1 MSAVKQLIHDMRLMG
16 MAATLDKTTATAVE
30 EKWDYSE
37 YLDTLLQSEYDWRED
52 ERSKRRI
59 KAAKFKIRPAFED
72 FDFAA
77 SRSITKAQVKEVY
90 NLKWIEHGRP
100 LLLVGQTGVGKTFL
114 AQAAG
119 LHACQQK
126 KTVLFL
132 TITSWL
138 ENLQLAR
145 STGTYLKYRD
155 KLAKPDLLII
165 DDFGMR
171 KLSATESQDLCEILE
186 ERSIGKS
193 TLITTQLPLDNW
205 QEVIADPVIY
215 DAVKDRLK
223 HAALTFT
230 ITGESYRGVKAKKL
244 ETSKKG
250 E

>member
-1 MSAVKQLIHDMRLMG
+1 MSIVKKLIHEMKLLG
-16 MAATLDKTTATAVE
+16 MAEVLEKTTAVAVE

-37 YLDTLLQSEYDWRED
+37 YLDTLLQSEFDWREN
-52 ERSKRRI
+52 KRAQSRI
-59 KAAKFKIRPAFED
+59 KAAKFKIRPSFED

-77 SRSITKAQVKEVY
+77 KRSITKAQVKEVY
-90 NLKWIEHGRP
+90 NLKWIEQGRP

-126 KTVLFL
+126 KSVLFL
-132 TITSWL
+132 NITTWL
-138 ENLQLAR
+138 ENISLAR
-145 STGTYLKYRD
+145 STGSYLKYRD

-171 KLSATESQDLCEILE
+171 KLSAMESQDLCEILE

-223 HAALTFT
+223 HAAITFT

-244 ETSKKG
+244 ETSRAA

>member
-1 MSAVKQLIHDMRLMG
+1 MSVIRKLIAELKLSG
-16 MAATLDKTTATAVE
+16 MAGVLDKTTATAVE

-37 YLDTLLQSEYDWRED
+37 YLDSLLQSEYDWREE

-77 SRSITKAQVKEVY
+77 NRSITKAQVKEVY
-90 NLKWIEHGRP
+90 NLKWIEQGRP

-119 LHACQQK
+119 LHACQHK
-126 KTVLFL
+126 KSVLFL
-132 TITSWL
+132 SVTSWL

-171 KLSATESQDLCEILE
+171 KLSAMESQDLCEILE

-205 QEVIADPVIY
+205 QEVINDPVIY
-215 DAVKDRLK
+215 DAVKDRLR

-244 ETSKKG
+244 ETSKKA

>member
-1 MSAVKQLIHDMRLMG
+1 
-16 MAATLDKTTATAVE
+16 
-30 EKWDYSE
+30 
-37 YLDTLLQSEYDWRED
+37 
-52 ERSKRRI
+52 
-59 KAAKFKIRPAFED
+59 
-72 FDFAA
+72 
-77 SRSITKAQVKEVY
+77 
-90 NLKWIEHGRP
+90 
-100 LLLVGQTGVGKTFL
+100 L

-126 KTVLFL
+126 KSVLFL
-132 TITSWL
+132 NITTWL
-138 ENLQLAR
+138 ENISLAR
-145 STGTYLKYRD
+145 STGSYLKYRD

-171 KLSATESQDLCEILE
+171 KLSAMESQDLCEILE

-223 HAALTFT
+223 HAAITFT

-244 ETSKKG
+244 ETSRAA